1 MNLAALSAAIFAGSL
16 SIEAPGVSVGQPAGR
31 PSPAFINDGEPS
43 TSLGASLQATAPLV
57 VIGDVIRNEDAYGG
71 DGSFLLEFWLCRRPT
86 PLIIYL
92 SSSRHDTRSA
102 GGWSLSLYMYIY
114 TLIRISHVP

>member
-1 MNLAALSAAIFAGSL
+1 MMNLAALSAAIFAGSL

-31 PSPAFINDGEPS
+31 PSPAFSNDGAPS
-43 TSLGASLQATAPLV
+43 TSLGASLHAPRV

-102 GGWSLSLYMYIY
+102 GGWSLYIYMYIY